1 MDEISITVVIADR
14 PYRLTIKKE
23 EEETIRKAGRL
34 INEKAKTYAEHF
46 AFKDKQDLVAMA
58 ALEFAA
64 QTIAGEINKNATNDE
79 VYQRLERLNYLLGQ
93 NI

>member
-14 PYRLTIKKE
+14 PYRLTIKKV
-23 EEETIRKAGRL
+23 EEETIRKAARL
-34 INEKAKTYAEHF
+34 INEKAKVYADNF

-58 ALEFAA
+58 ALEFAIQIFA
-64 QTIAGEINKNATNDE
+64 METKKSATESE